1 MLQGALDC
9 KGKDPTISQTTAQQS
24 DDFYEQTFGDGGK
37 EELAFNRKKP
47 VRASFRELQPSAIT
61 GWGEEWRKGI

>member
-24 DDFYEQTFGDGGK
+24 DDP
-37 EELAFNRKKP
+37 LWAN
-47 VRASFRELQPSAIT
+47 I
-61 GWGEEWRKGI
+61 WRWWEGRTRF